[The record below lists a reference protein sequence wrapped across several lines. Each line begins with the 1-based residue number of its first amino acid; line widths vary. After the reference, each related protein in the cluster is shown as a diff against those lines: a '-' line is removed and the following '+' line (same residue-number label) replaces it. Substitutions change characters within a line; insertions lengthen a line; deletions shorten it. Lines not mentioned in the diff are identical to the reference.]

1 MIFTNVNYPATYDD
15 IATFEQNNNESVFVY
30 AVTEKDTVVLSR
42 QGNYENYN
50 KNNGNRI
57 NLLLISNG
65 DANHYVYIK
74 DVSRL
79 FYSSATHAKC
89 KVADKC
95 LCPYCN
101 KFFDVNGFQK
111 HY

>member
-1 MIFTNVNYPATYDD
+1 MEIMKTMI
-15 IATFEQNNNESVFVY
+15 
-30 AVTEKDTVVLSR
+30 K
-42 QGNYENYN
+42 

-57 NLLLISNG
+57 NLLFISNG
-65 DANHYVYIK
+65 NANHYVYIK
-74 DVSRL
+74 EASRL

-101 KFFDVNGFQK
+101 KFFDVNEFQK
-111 HY
+111 HYQTCHKVALEGTQIKMPEPGDTTKFTTHKNKLSNLL